1 MIFIGFILLKSIVI
15 YVQFLFSVVSFNN
28 ISLSDSSS
36 SGCQG
41 AIFKFVFNMLI
52 HFKLSNCSL
61 IPNTFDKYDQSSSVL
76 INKFFFNTGFKSY
89 LSLISK
95 YFKTVHTKR
104 ILSFLC
110 HFVLC
115 SSFVLLIW
123 RKIQNM
129 LIFTSKTLESS
140 SFKCFYKEEN
150 SFQKPLKFS

>member
-1 MIFIGFILLKSIVI
+1 MFHLSLIYFACLMIFMGFILLKSMVI
-15 YVQFLFSVVSFNN
+15 WVQFLFSVVSFNN
-28 ISLSDSSS
+28 ISLSASSS

-52 HFKLSNCSL
+52 HFKLSNYSL
-61 IPNTFDKYDQSSSVL
+61 IPKTFDKYDQSSSV
-76 INKFFFNTGFKSY
+76 GFKSY

-115 SSFVLLIW
+115 SSFV
-123 RKIQNM
+123 R
-129 LIFTSKTLESS
+129 F
-140 SFKCFYKEEN
+140 EN
-150 SFQKPLKFS
+150 S

>member
-1 MIFIGFILLKSIVI
+1 MFHLSLIYLACLMIFMGFILLKSIVI
-15 YVQFLFSVVSFNN
+15 WVQFLFSVVSFNN
-28 ISLSDSSS
+28 ISLSASSS

-52 HFKLSNCSL
+52 HFKLSNYSL
-61 IPNTFDKYDQSSSVL
+61 IPKTFDKYDQSSSVFEY
-76 INKFFFNTGFKSY
+76 IFFNTGFKSY

-115 SSFVLLIW
+115 SSFVRLIE
-123 RKIQNM
+123 KIQSY
-129 LIFTSKTLESS
+129 IYF
-140 SFKCFYKEEN
+140 EN
-150 SFQKPLKFS
+150 S